1 MNNTLT
7 IKNTRDKIKSGTVKP
22 QLQGRLVSLFWTKAY
37 SLSHSRVQVYIKWSQ
52 PESGVNWYCVVFC
65 MQKSDDSWGLN
76 SLSLGPWDLWLW
88 EITCKIYHTMSSR
101 EAFKCQT
108 LFSAQGFL
116 EALNNI
122 PSALGAL
129 KNFQFLISKT
139 HQDRCTKQLFHNCI
153 QLS

>member
-1 MNNTLT
+1 
-7 IKNTRDKIKSGTVKP
+7 
-22 QLQGRLVSLFWTKAY
+22 
-37 SLSHSRVQVYIKWSQ
+37 
-52 PESGVNWYCVVFC
+52 
-65 MQKSDDSWGLN
+65 
-76 SLSLGPWDLWLW
+76 
-88 EITCKIYHTMSSR
+88 MSSR
-101 EAFKCQT
+101 ETFKCQT

-153 QLS
+153 QLSQSFGKKIPFFLHLKLVLTTISPIQKLHSLQSVSFPVQVRVGFTILSMNLFLSETGKTSFGKTERKITSFTVRLPLSFGSCQQL